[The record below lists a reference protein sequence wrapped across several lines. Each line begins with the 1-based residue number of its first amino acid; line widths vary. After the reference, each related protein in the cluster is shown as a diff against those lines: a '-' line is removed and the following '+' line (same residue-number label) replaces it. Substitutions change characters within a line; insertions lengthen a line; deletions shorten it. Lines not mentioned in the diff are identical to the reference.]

1 MATNLEFEFDLLCK
15 AQCDSFI
22 LQDDVHHPVETAEES
37 AVNEAA
43 EKLLSFDL
51 PADPAPVHED
61 SSTSIR

>member
-1 MATNLEFEFDLLCK
+1 MEEFNLIRKLHHDFF
-15 AQCDSFI
+15 FI
-22 LQDDVHHPVETAEES
+22 FLDDVHHPVETAEES

-61 SSTSIR
+61 SSTSIG

>member
-1 MATNLEFEFDLLCK
+1 MIF
-15 AQCDSFI
+15 FI
-22 LQDDVHHPVETAEES
+22 FLDDVHHPVETVEES

-61 SSTSIR
+61 SSTSIG